1 MSKYCL
7 FFSLSYTHVCIY
19 FPQSALQIAPP
30 LCCPFRRD
38 YSTVAT
44 CSHSPLNAGS
54 PVHHEKKHGPRF
66 SVPKNNSCK
75 SCRIKNSYSSTSSL
89 LLAHR
94 RCLLLLL
101 RDHDAPL
108 VLDVSV
114 HDITDPSLDLG
125 GVDVGL
131 VLGAHGDVDV
141 LAAVVDGRDGAD
153 KVLK

>member
-1 MSKYCL
+1 MKRNTAL
-7 FFSLSYTHVCIY
+7 D
-19 FPQSALQIAPP
+19 FPCQT
-30 LCCPFRRD
+30 D
-38 YSTVAT
+38 
-44 CSHSPLNAGS
+44 
-54 PVHHEKKHGPRF
+54 
-66 SVPKNNSCK
+66 NSK

-101 RDHDAPL
+101 RDHNAPL

-114 HDITDPSLDLG
+114 HNVTDPGLDLG

-141 LAAVVDGRDGAD
+141 LATVVDGGDGAH